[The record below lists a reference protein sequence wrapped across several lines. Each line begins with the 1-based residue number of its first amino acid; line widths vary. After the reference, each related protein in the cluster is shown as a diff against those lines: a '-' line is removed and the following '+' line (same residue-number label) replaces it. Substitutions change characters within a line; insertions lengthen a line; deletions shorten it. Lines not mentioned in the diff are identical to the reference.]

1 MSLIKTDSVGDFEGF
16 TKAGWALILS
26 LLSVLF
32 FLTFCFRTIDA
43 GQVGVVTRFGAVNR
57 EVEAGIAVK
66 LPWPVERMHKFNV
79 KTAKEEVPAQAG
91 TKDSQ
96 VINSKIAVNYHIE
109 RGQAGKVYS
118 QLGDKYLETV
128 LMPRVQTI
136 FKNQTPAFAGNE
148 LLTNRAKI
156 ENSTLLAVQKEFDKQ
171 GIKVEQFSIVDFGF
185 SPAIS
190 QAIESKQVAQQ
201 EAEKAV
207 YAKQKAEQDAQ
218 AEIERARG
226 QAESQRL
233 LNETASDKTI
243 ELKQLEV
250 QSKAL
255 DKWDGKLPQV
265 VGSPNSIFNIP
276 LQGR

>member
-1 MSLIKTDSVGDFEGF
+1 MSFIKKDGFNDVAGF
-16 TKAGWALILS
+16 TKSGWTLIAS
-26 LLSVLF
+26 VFGVILLFGL
-32 FLTFCFRTIDA
+32 CFRTIDA
-43 GQVGVVTRFGAVNR
+43 GQAGVVTRFGSVNR
-57 EVEAGIAVK
+57 EVEPGIALK

-79 KTAKEEVPAQAG
+79 KTAKEEVTTQAG

-109 RGQAGKVYS
+109 RGEADKIYS

-136 FKNQTPAFAGNE
+136 FKNQTPVYAGNE
-148 LLTNRAKI
+148 LLANRSKI
-156 ENSTLLAVQKEFDKQ
+156 ENATLLAVQKEFEKK

-190 QAIESKQVAQQ
+190 GAIESKQVAQQ

-207 YAKQKAEQDAQ
+207 YTTQKAEQDAK

-233 LNETASDKTI
+233 LNETASEKTI

-250 QSKAL
+250 QQAAIA
-255 DKWDGKLPQV
+255 KWNGVMPTTTAGANTL
-265 VGSPNSIFNIP
+265 FNIP
-276 LQGR
+276 LQR

>member
-1 MSLIKTDSVGDFEGF
+1 MALIKRDNMDDFSGL
-16 TKAGWALILS
+16 TRKGWTTASLALFVF
-26 LLSVLF
+26 LLF
-32 FLTFCFRTIDA
+32 TFCFRTIGA

-57 EVEAGIAVK
+57 EVSAGIALK
-66 LPWPVERMHKFNV
+66 LPWPLESLHKFNV
-79 KTAKEEVPAQAG
+79 KTAKEQVAAQAG

-96 VINSKIAVNYHIE
+96 VINSTIAVNYHIE
-109 RGQAGKVYS
+109 RGQASKVYS

-136 FKNQTPAFAGNE
+136 FKNQTPVYAGNE

-156 ENSTLLAVQKEFDKQ
+156 ENATLLAVQKEFDGQ

-190 QAIESKQVAQQ
+190 AAIESKQVAQQ

-218 AEIERARG
+218 AEIERAKG

-233 LNETASDKTI
+233 LNSTASDKTI

-250 QSKAL
+250 QQQAIA
-255 DKWDGKLPQV
+255 KWSGNLPQY
-265 VGSPNSIFNIP
+265 VGTQNTIMGIP
-276 LQGR
+276 LK